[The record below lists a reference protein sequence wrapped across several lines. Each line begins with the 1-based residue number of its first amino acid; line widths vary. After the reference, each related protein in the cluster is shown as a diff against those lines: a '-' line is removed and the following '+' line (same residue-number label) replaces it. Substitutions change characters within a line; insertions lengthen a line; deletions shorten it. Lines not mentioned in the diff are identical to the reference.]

1 MRALAMKQ
9 PSHTPS
15 SDRLWQQAQARAK
28 EHAEKTGIPFHLWL
42 LHSQNVLPFPT
53 PAPADPATELH
64 RDFREELLS

>member
-9 PSHTPS
+9 TS
-15 SDRLWQQAQARAK
+15 SSPPPDLLWQQAQSRAK

-42 LHSQNVLPFPT
+42 LHAQKLVPFPSPQST
-53 PAPADPATELH
+53 DPSTELH